1 MDKKTWVHPFASFL
15 IKHHLKKKNRNPRLT
30 DHEPGML
37 SAMGRVITAKGES
50 KTNPWIGVFDDPVL
64 HEALDR
70 IMASNRIS

>member
-15 IKHHLKKKNRNPRLT
+15 IKRKLQRKYRNP
-30 DHEPGML
+30 PL
-37 SAMGRVITAKGES
+37 SDNEAGTLPAMGRESAAKCES
-50 KTNPWIGVFDDPVL
+50 KANPWIGVFDDPVL